1 MATIP
6 TVHGDRLGLLVG
18 HSLTDLDLGLDA
30 PARATP
36 HDVVTPSGSATVTL
50 LDLGDVVLCPRHG
63 FEQFHP
69 AHLVDHHANL
79 AALVGAGCDRV
90 LALGSVGS
98 LRADWP
104 VGTVVVPDDLFA
116 PWVTPSWF
124 DDARGHRVP
133 GFDAAWRARVLAAW
147 WAHDPSVL
155 DGGVYAQTT
164 GPRFET
170 PAEIRFLATVADV
183 VGMTIA
189 AEAFLARELGL
200 AHAAVCVVDNLA
212 NGIAAAPLTEAE
224 FRAGVAANEQRVR
237 AAIAAVLPAL
247 ATH

>member
-1 MATIP
+1 MTAVP
-6 TVHGDRLGLLVG
+6 RVHGDRLGLLVG
-18 HSLTDLDLGLDA
+18 HSLLDLDLGRA
-30 PARATP
+30 ARPVTHEVATP
-36 HDVVTPSGSATVTL
+36 AGSARVAL
-50 LDLGDVVLCPRHG
+50 LDLDDVVVCPRHG
-63 FEQFHP
+63 LDHFRP
-69 AHLVDHHANL
+69 AHLVDHHANVGAL
-79 AALVGAGCDRV
+79 AAAGCDRV

-116 PWVTPSWF
+116 PWVTPTWH
-124 DDARGHRVP
+124 DDALGHQVP
-133 GFDAAWRARVLAAW
+133 GFDGAWRAEVLDAW
-147 WAHDPSVL
+147 QAHDRTVL

-183 VGMTIA
+183 VGMTLA
-189 AEAFLARELGL
+189 AEAILAREVGL

-212 NGIAAAPLTEAE
+212 NGIAAAPLTETE

-237 AAIAAVLPAL
+237 AALAAVLPPL
-247 ATH
+247 ARR

>member
-1 MATIP
+1 MTTVPA
-6 TVHGDRLGLLVG
+6 VHGDRLGLLVG
-18 HSLTDLDLGLDA
+18 HSLVDLDLGR
-30 PARATP
+30 PAHRLP
-36 HDVVTPSGSATVTL
+36 VDVEPPSGSTTITL
-50 LDLGDVVLCPRHG
+50 LDLGDLVVCSRHG
-63 FEQFHP
+63 LDAFRP

-79 AALVGAGCDRV
+79 AALIAAGCDRV

-104 VGTVVVPDDLFA
+104 VGTIVVPDDLFA
-116 PWVTPSWF
+116 PWVNPSWF

-133 GFDAAWRARVLAAW
+133 GFDTAWRGRLLDAWRAHEPAV
-147 WAHDPSVL
+147 V
-155 DGGVYAQTT
+155 DGGVYAQTI

-183 VGMTIA
+183 VGMTVA
-189 AEAFLARELGL
+189 AETVLAGELGL

-212 NGIAAAPLTEAE
+212 NGIAATPLTEAE

-237 AAIAAVLPAL
+237 AALAAVLPSL
-247 ATH
+247 VTP